1 MSGCTYFV
9 LRGERR
15 WFKRMT
21 LEEVITKYDI
31 SYDMLEKYVSFGFID
46 KLKKENGSYEYV
58 SENFKNLGLI
68 DTLLNAGFLFDEVK
82 KYLNLIKT
90 TGTDNEQIYLLKKQR
105 RNLLN
110 DIHRKQKLL
119 DNLDFIIWKIK
130 KKQEG

>member
-1 MSGCTYFV
+1 
-9 LRGERR
+9 
-15 WFKRMT
+15 MT
-21 LEEVITKYDI
+21 LDEVITKYDI

-46 KLKKENGSYEYV
+46 KLKKDNGSYEYV

-82 KYLNLIKT
+82 NYLNLIKT
-90 TGTDNEQIYLLKKQR
+90 TGRYNEQIYLLKKQR

-130 KKQEG
+130 KKQEE